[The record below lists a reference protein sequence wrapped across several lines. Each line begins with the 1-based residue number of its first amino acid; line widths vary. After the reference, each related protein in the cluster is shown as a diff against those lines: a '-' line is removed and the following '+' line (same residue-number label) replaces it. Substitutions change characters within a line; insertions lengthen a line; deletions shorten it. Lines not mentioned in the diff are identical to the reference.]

1 MFWQKVMYITMVWI
15 KINPTW
21 GCLQGKRV
29 SDQVAR
35 SGFCG
40 GRYQRWP
47 HEEEIPNMALSPGT
61 SSDSALSLVW
71 EVLLLPT
78 LLYLQTCTNF
88 KSPIRS
94 WMSLFMCRD
103 RLLVFLPIEEESW
116 QINWESKKWSRY
128 QITITCYCRSA
139 QSRFGPNRKSPVF
152 LFQFEYLFYYFTDF
166 SEIAW

>member
-1 MFWQKVMYITMVWI
+1 MFLQKFMYITMTWI
-15 KINPTW
+15 KINRTW

-35 SGFCG
+35 SRFCG

-47 HEEEIPNMALSPGT
+47 HEQEIPNMALSPGT
-61 SSDSALSLVW
+61 SSHSAFSLVW

-78 LLYLQTCTNF
+78 LLYLHTCTNL

-94 WMSLFMCRD
+94 WMSLFMSRD
-103 RLLVFLPIEEESW
+103 RLLLFLPTEEESW

-128 QITITCYCRSA
+128 QITITCHCRSA
-139 QSRFGPNRKSPVF
+139 TPGLAPIGNPPCF
-152 LFQFEYLFYYFTDF
+152 LSGL
-166 SEIAW
+166 